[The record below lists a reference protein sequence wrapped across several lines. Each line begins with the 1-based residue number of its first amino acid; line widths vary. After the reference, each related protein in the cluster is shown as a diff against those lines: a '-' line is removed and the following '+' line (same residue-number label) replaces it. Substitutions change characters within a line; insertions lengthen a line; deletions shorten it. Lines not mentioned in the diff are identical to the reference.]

1 MTRRAAGQG
10 YETLRTEQDGRVLTV
25 LATDPPYTY
34 MTAAMQ
40 ADVVRLV
47 DAVADD
53 DSVGVVVVTGG
64 VPGRYITHFD
74 IGDLLHTA
82 EHTPRLPPAAAW
94 GLARGTALLARA
106 HGPVR
111 HLLRSTPLAGLQ
123 ALADFQRAAEGILRS
138 PAVWIAAVD
147 GPCGG
152 GGLEL
157 SVFFDLRFASPGAR
171 FLLPELALGLST
183 TFGGQRLARL
193 VGPSRAL
200 EIMLEARAYTAE
212 EAARFGLVDDVVPAA
227 DLLPHTRS
235 RAARFAR
242 RPRAVVAA
250 QKRILHDPDR
260 DTATTS
266 LVRETAAQVRGFPA
280 ATVALR
286 RWLERQDPSGEST
299 FLTDPG
305 PWQEGT
311 AADLVGGAR

>member
-1 MTRRAAGQG
+1 MIHRAVGPG
-10 YETLRTEQDGRVLTV
+10 YATLRTEQDGRVLTV
-25 LATDPPYTY
+25 LAGDPPYTY
-34 MTAAMQ
+34 MTTAMQ
-40 ADVVRLV
+40 SDIVRLV
-47 DAVADD
+47 DAVAVD
-53 DSVGVVVVTGG
+53 DSVGAVVVTGG

-82 EHTPRLPPAAAW
+82 EHTPRLPPAVTS
-94 GLARGTALLARA
+94 GLARGTAWLARA
-106 HGPVR
+106 RCPVR
-111 HLLRSTPLAGLQ
+111 HLLRRTPLAGLQ
-123 ALADFQRAAEGILRS
+123 ALADFQWAAEGILRS

-200 EIMLEARAYTAE
+200 EIMLEARAYTAD
-212 EAARFGLVDDVVPAA
+212 EAARFGLVDDVVAGP
-227 DLLPHTRS
+227 DLLQYARR

-242 RPRAVVAA
+242 RPRTVVAA
-250 QKRILHDPDR
+250 QKRVLHDPDR
-260 DTATTS
+260 DATTAS
-266 LVRETAAQVRGFPA
+266 LAREAAAQVRGLPA

-286 RWLERQDPSGEST
+286 RWRELQDSSGEST

-305 PWQEGT
+305 PWEDGT
-311 AADLVGGAR
+311 AVDLVGERR